1 MINWT
6 YYPQKGDGMT
16 QEKIKEQLQ
25 NIDQQ
30 LNERANQLL
39 AADPLARE
47 LLGLKKGLEMCSGE
61 GEIGQNGSVENERS
75 LEAINQS

>member
-1 MINWT
+1 
-6 YYPQKGDGMT
+6 MT

-47 LLGLKKGLEMCSGE
+47 LFGFKKGLEMRSGE

>member
-1 MINWT
+1 
-6 YYPQKGDGMT
+6 MT
-16 QEKIKEQLQ
+16 QEKIKENLD

-47 LLGLKKGLEMCSGE
+47 LLGLKKGLEMCSTG
-61 GEIGQNGSVENERS
+61 GEISENGSVENEKS
-75 LEAINQS
+75 LAEIGKS